1 MINFDKRCQKDVYK
15 MESFPE
21 ILKRLR
27 EEKKVPLRIVSESVG
42 IDQAVLSKL
51 ENGQRRASREQV
63 CKFASYYNVN
73 DNELMIAWLSDKIV
87 YELENE
93 DLAVKALQ
101 VAEEKVSYI
110 LKNKVKTKKII
121 DLKEIK
127 TVIRQVFDV
136 QNKVRLAWLFGSYAR
151 GESNSLSDIDIL
163 IDVQESKKFNL
174 FDIAE
179 IKEKLQDRFGL
190 PVDVVMLKAIT
201 PDIKKRIEKE
211 MILIYETR

>member
-1 MINFDKRCQKDVYK
+1 

-63 CKFASYYNVN
+63 SKFASYYNVN
-73 DNELMIAWLSDKIV
+73 DNELMIAWLSDKII

-110 LKNKVKTKKII
+110 LNNKVKAKKII

>member
-1 MINFDKRCQKDVYK
+1 MTKDVKEDVYK

-63 CKFASYYNVN
+63 CKFASYYNVS

-110 LKNKVKTKKII
+110 LKSREQAKKIVDI
-121 DLKEIK
+121 KEIK
-127 TVIRQVFDV
+127 SVIRQIFDV
-136 QNKVRLAWLFGSYAR
+136 QNKVKLAWLFGSYAR

-163 IDVQESKKFNL
+163 IDVQDSKKFNL

-179 IKEKLQDRFGL
+179 IKEKLQERFGL
-190 PVDVVMLKAIT
+190 PVDVVMLKAIS

-211 MILIYETR
+211 MILIYEPR

>member
-1 MINFDKRCQKDVYK
+1 MINFDKRCQKDVCK

-63 CKFASYYNVN
+63 SKFASYYNVN
-73 DNELMIAWLSDKIV
+73 DNELMIAWLSDKII

-110 LKNKVKTKKII
+110 LNNKVKAKKII

>member
-1 MINFDKRCQKDVYK
+1 

>member
-1 MINFDKRCQKDVYK
+1 

-42 IDQAVLSKL
+42 IDQAILSKL

-63 CKFASYYNVN
+63 RKFASYYNVSEN
-73 DNELMIAWLSDKIV
+73 DLTIAWLSDKIV

-93 DLAVKALQ
+93 DMAIKALQ

-110 LKNKVKTKKII
+110 LKNRLQSKKII

-127 TVIRQVFDV
+127 SVIRQVFDV
-136 QNKVRLAWLFGSYAR
+136 QNKVKLAWLFGSYAR
-151 GESNSLSDIDIL
+151 GENSSSSDIDIL
-163 IDVQESKKFNL
+163 IDVQDTNKFNL
-174 FDIAE
+174 FDLAE
-179 IKEKLQDRFGL
+179 IKEKLQERFGL
-190 PVDVVMLKAIT
+190 PVDIVMFKAIS

>member
-1 MINFDKRCQKDVYK
+1 

-63 CKFASYYNVN
+63 CKFASYYNVS

-110 LKNKVKTKKII
+110 LKSREQAKKIVDI
-121 DLKEIK
+121 KEIK
-127 TVIRQVFDV
+127 SVIRQIFDV
-136 QNKVRLAWLFGSYAR
+136 QNKVKLAWLFGSYAR

-163 IDVQESKKFNL
+163 IDVQDSKKFNL

-179 IKEKLQDRFGL
+179 IKEKLQERFGL
-190 PVDVVMLKAIT
+190 PVDVVMLKAIS

-211 MILIYETR
+211 MILIYEPR

>member
-63 CKFASYYNVN
+63 SKFASYYNVN

-110 LKNKVKTKKII
+110 LNNKVKAKKTI

-127 TVIRQVFDV
+127 TVIGQVFDV